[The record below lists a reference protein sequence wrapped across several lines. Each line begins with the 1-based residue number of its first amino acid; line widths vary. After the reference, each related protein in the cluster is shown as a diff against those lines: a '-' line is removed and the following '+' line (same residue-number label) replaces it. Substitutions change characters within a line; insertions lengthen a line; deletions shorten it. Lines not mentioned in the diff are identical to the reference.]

1 MSGHPTCGFCKLE
14 MGYVCTGASGCVW
27 AELRKAE
34 EAMRRGER
42 AHTTPATEPHPDREN
57 QASKSAPT
65 GHNVPAGKADG
76 AAFDMLMP
84 SETWDHIGP
93 HPLVPYGFAPGGYFC
108 RCSGCGREF
117 SGDKRAHHCRVCAER
132 RLHDVAEIHRLWG
145 ENQRYMRLHQT
156 QGANIRFLMKER
168 AARDFAV
175 ADAVREAVLANMR
188 ARWPEVTDGLYQD
201 ISAIDL
207 ASVIAMIK
215 EDAR

>member
-57 QASKSAPT
+57 QSSKSAPT

-76 AAFDMLMP
+76 AEID
-84 SETWDHIGP
+84 
-93 HPLVPYGFAPGGYFC
+93 
-108 RCSGCGREF
+108 
-117 SGDKRAHHCRVCAER
+117 
-132 RLHDVAEIHRLWG
+132 RLRG
-145 ENQRYMRLHQT
+145 ECERYMRLHQT

-207 ASVIAMIK
+207 ASVIATIK